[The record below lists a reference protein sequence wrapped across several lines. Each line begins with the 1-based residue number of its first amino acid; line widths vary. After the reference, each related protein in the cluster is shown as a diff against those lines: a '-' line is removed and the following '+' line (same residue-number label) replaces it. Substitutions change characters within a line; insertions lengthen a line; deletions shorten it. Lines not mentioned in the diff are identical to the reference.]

1 MSIIIHPHF
10 FRGGVEMKKKDLAI
24 IAIVLGLILFTP
36 MVTAADEKV
45 AGSTVTVPVP
55 ASDSG
60 VVYTNSP
67 SDGLNIYN
75 ETFFATFRD
84 DIPGK
89 IDHSRPDEALVYN
102 AKVNG
107 LKAQMQAEGKT
118 DADINAAIATIPS
131 GWAGGLPSSGSP
143 KFPVFL
149 VDFSDYPHYADQT
162 AAEVNSGF
170 NLGGYASQYPYN
182 SLRGYYQRSSF
193 GKLNTQA
200 QVWGWYRAAH
210 PRSYYTDNEQ
220 ALVKEVLNAYNP
232 YINYAQYD
240 NDGDGYVDA
249 LFIKWTGPSG
259 AWASSWWAW
268 QATGF
273 DPAYVVD
280 GKHLR
285 KWVWS
290 WYGGWGTGVDHHYYP
305 RVDIHESGHLLGLP
319 DLYDYTPT
327 TYPKGGVGGWD
338 MMDANKGDHNAFSK
352 FLLGWVNTYYVASPA
367 NGGTFYLS
375 PNSTPVMIMPSKW
388 QQFQEMF
395 IVEYRKANWGND
407 PVGFG
412 PGDGLMIWHVDSTLN
427 PAGTSYNFSNS
438 DGLHKYMDLEQ
449 ADGLHQID
457 SGGAGNIG
465 DFFTPGKIFNT
476 SSNPNSDSYYAY
488 TYYCN
493 GQKGAGDYTGVSV
506 TNIQH
511 PSTYTMSATFNVIEK
526 VAATLTWTSAADLD
540 LKAQTPYIW
549 LTPVTSTPTYTSYYN
564 IYYGNK
570 GSIGEMPTIKSHIDE
585 SSGGSWYRPEIIQAR
600 TFFPGTTWFYVTR
613 WSGAQL
619 NRTGAKVEVFK
630 NGAPVATYTMPT
642 TGSTSIGNTWYV
654 FYFDQRT
661 GNIYGYN
668 RLLSTPTGVAASV
681 QAVADVPSA
690 KEKTLTYTAP
700 PLAKP

>member
-1 MSIIIHPHF
+1 MTK
-10 FRGGVEMKKKDLAI
+10 RDLAI

-36 MVTAADEKV
+36 IVTAADEKV
-45 AGSTVTVPVP
+45 AGSTDTAFVP
-55 ASDSG
+55 AIESE
-60 VVYTNSP
+60 VAYTNSP

-84 DIPGK
+84 NIPGK
-89 IDHSRPDEALVYN
+89 IDNSRPDEALVYN
-102 AKVNG
+102 MKVNG

-118 DADINAAIATIPS
+118 DAEINAAIATIPPA
-131 GWAGGLPSSGSP
+131 WAGGLPSIGSP
-143 KFPVFL
+143 LIPVFL
-149 VDFSDYPHYADQT
+149 VDFSDYPHYSDQNAT
-162 AAEVNSGF
+162 EVATGF
-170 NLGGYASQYPYN
+170 NGAGYASQYPYE
-182 SLRGYYQRSSF
+182 SLRRYYQRSSDK
-193 GKLNTQA
+193 KLNTYA
-200 QVWGWYRAAH
+200 YVYGWYRAKY
-210 PRSYYTDNEQ
+210 PRYIYTNNES
-220 ALVKEVLNAYNP
+220 ALVKEVLNYYNP
-232 YINYAQYD
+232 YINFANFD
-240 NDGDGYVDA
+240 NNGDGYLDS
-249 LFIKWTGPSG
+249 LFIKWTGPNTG
-259 AWASSWWAW
+259 WATSWWAW

-273 DPAYVVD
+273 DPAYTID
-280 GKHLR
+280 GKRLK

-352 FLLGWVNTYYVASPA
+352 WMLGWVNTYYVASQA
-367 NGGTFYLS
+367 NSAPIFLK
-375 PNSTPVMIMPSKW
+375 PNWTPVMIMPTQW
-388 QQFQEMF
+388 DQFGEF
-395 IVEYRKANWGND
+395 FLVEYRKAGWNND

-427 PAGTSYNFSNS
+427 PAGTNFNFSNS

-465 DFFTPGKIFNT
+465 DFYTPGKNFT
-476 SSNPNSDSYYAY
+476 QKTNPNSDSYYQFGS
-488 TYYCN
+488 CN
-493 GQKGAGDYTGVSV
+493 GQKGPGDYTGVSV

-511 PSTYTMSATFNVIEK
+511 PSTYTMSAYFNVIEH
-526 VAATLTWTSAADLD
+526 VSATLTWTTAADLD

-549 LTPVTSTPTYTSYYN
+549 LTPTTSTPTYQGYYY

-570 GSIGEMPTIKSHIDE
+570 GSIGRMPTIKSHIDE
-585 SSGGSWYRPEIIQAR
+585 RSGGAWWRPEIIQAR

-619 NRTGAKVEVFK
+619 NRTGAKVEVFR

-642 TGSTSIGNTWYV
+642 TGPSSIGSTWYV
-654 FYFDQRT
+654 FYVDGRT

-668 RLLSTPTGVAASV
+668 RVLSTATGPAASV
-681 QAVADVPSA
+681 QAVADVTAA
-690 KEKTLTYTAP
+690 KEKILTYTAP